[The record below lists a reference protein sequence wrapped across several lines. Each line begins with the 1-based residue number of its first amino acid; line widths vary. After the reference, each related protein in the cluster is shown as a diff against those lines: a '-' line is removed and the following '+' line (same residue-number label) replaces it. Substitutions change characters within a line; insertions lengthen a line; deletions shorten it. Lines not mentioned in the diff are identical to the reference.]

1 MSDEETRLSLDES
14 VNSITQ
20 LAEEYLLEYRKYYN
34 KEIEL
39 TEEEFISSMS
49 KINNKIDK
57 FEANYNYS
65 KLVSPALDE
74 YAKEVDN
81 LVNTVSQF
89 KYVYNNQYVNYR
101 DSQSKWMEMN
111 RIKKCYQKNVS
122 NIKRIRKNLDK

>member
-1 MSDEETRLSLDES
+1 
-14 VNSITQ
+14 
-20 LAEEYLLEYRKYYN
+20 
-34 KEIEL
+34 
-39 TEEEFISSMS
+39 
-49 KINNKIDK
+49 
-57 FEANYNYS
+57 
-65 KLVSPALDE
+65 LVSPALDE